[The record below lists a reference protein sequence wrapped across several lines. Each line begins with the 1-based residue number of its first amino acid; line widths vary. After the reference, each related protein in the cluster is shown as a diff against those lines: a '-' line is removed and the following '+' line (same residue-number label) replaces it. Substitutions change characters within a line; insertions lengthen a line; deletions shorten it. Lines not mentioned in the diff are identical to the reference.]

1 MFKLSNFWLIS
12 DNNEKKK
19 EMKKIILTAVL
30 AALLFNCKSPE
41 KNEYNKNEIIF
52 VVEMESNDSKSDND
66 IAEFSKYY
74 TEAID
79 NNEPNSLGWG
89 FFKSNDKI
97 ILIERYLNGDAMME
111 HGNNISEGGVL
122 ETHFGKFMEHFTIN
136 KIDVYGTAS
145 DELKEYVKPFGL
157 PFYFHPDLAKF
168 SRN

>member
-1 MFKLSNFWLIS
+1 
-12 DNNEKKK
+12 
-19 EMKKIILTAVL
+19 MKKIILTTVL
-30 AALLFNCKSPE
+30 AALLFNCKAPE

-97 ILIERYLNGDAMME
+97 ILIERYLNGAAMME

-122 ETHFGKFMEHFTIN
+122 ETHFRKFMEHFTIN

>member
-1 MFKLSNFWLIS
+1 
-12 DNNEKKK
+12 
-19 EMKKIILTAVL
+19 MKKIILTAVL

-41 KNEYNKNEIIF
+41 KDEYNKNEIIF
-52 VVEMESNDSKSDND
+52 IVEMESNNSKSDND

>member
-1 MFKLSNFWLIS
+1 
-12 DNNEKKK
+12 
-19 EMKKIILTAVL
+19 MKKIILTAVL
-30 AALLFNCKSPE
+30 AALLFNCKAPE

-52 VVEMESNDSKSDND
+52 VVEMESNDSKSDNE
-66 IAEFSKYY
+66 IAKFSKYY

-97 ILIERYLNGDAMME
+97 ILIERYLNGAAMME

>member
-1 MFKLSNFWLIS
+1 
-12 DNNEKKK
+12 
-19 EMKKIILTAVL
+19 MKKIILTAVL
-30 AALLFNCKSPE
+30 AALLFNCKSTE

-52 VVEMESNDSKSDND
+52 IVEMESNDSKSDND

>member
-1 MFKLSNFWLIS
+1 
-12 DNNEKKK
+12 
-19 EMKKIILTAVL
+19 MKKIILTAVL

-52 VVEMESNDSKSDND
+52 VVEMESNDSKSDNE
-66 IAEFSKYY
+66 IAKFSKYY

-97 ILIERYLNGDAMME
+97 ILIERYLNGAAMME

>member
-1 MFKLSNFWLIS
+1 M
-12 DNNEKKK
+12 
-19 EMKKIILTAVL
+19 TAVL
-30 AALLFNCKSPE
+30 AALLFNCKAPE

-52 VVEMESNDSKSDND
+52 VVEMESNDNKSESD

-97 ILIERYLNGDAMME
+97 ILIERYLNGAAMME

-122 ETHFGKFMEHFTIN
+122 ETHFGKFMEPFTIN

>member
-1 MFKLSNFWLIS
+1 
-12 DNNEKKK
+12 
-19 EMKKIILTAVL
+19 MKKIILTAVL
-30 AALLFNCKSPE
+30 TAILFNCKAPE

-89 FFKSNDKI
+89 FFKSDDKI
-97 ILIERYLNGDAMME
+97 ILIERYLNGAAMME

>member
-1 MFKLSNFWLIS
+1 
-12 DNNEKKK
+12 
-19 EMKKIILTAVL
+19 MKKIILTAVL

-52 VVEMESNDSKSDND
+52 VVEMESNDNKSESD

-97 ILIERYLNGDAMME
+97 ILIERYLNGAAMME

>member
-1 MFKLSNFWLIS
+1 
-12 DNNEKKK
+12 
-19 EMKKIILTAVL
+19 MKKIILTAVL

-41 KNEYNKNEIIF
+41 KDEYNKNEIIF
-52 VVEMESNDSKSDND
+52 IVAMESNDSKSDND

-97 ILIERYLNGDAMME
+97 ILIERYLIGDAMME

>member
-1 MFKLSNFWLIS
+1 
-12 DNNEKKK
+12 
-19 EMKKIILTAVL
+19 MKKIILTVVL
-30 AALLFNCKSPE
+30 AALLFNCKAPE

-52 VVEMESNDSKSDND
+52 VVEMESNDSKSESD

-97 ILIERYLNGDAMME
+97 ILIERYLNGAAMME

>member
-1 MFKLSNFWLIS
+1 
-12 DNNEKKK
+12 
-19 EMKKIILTAVL
+19 MKKIILTAVL
-30 AALLFNCKSPE
+30 ASLLFSCKTPE

-52 VVEMESNDSKSDND
+52 VVEMESNDGKSDSD

-74 TEAID
+74 TEAVD

-97 ILIERYLNGDAMME
+97 ILIERYLNGAAMME
-111 HGNNISEGGVL
+111 HGNNISGGGVL

-145 DELKEYVKPFGL
+145 SELKEYVKPFGL